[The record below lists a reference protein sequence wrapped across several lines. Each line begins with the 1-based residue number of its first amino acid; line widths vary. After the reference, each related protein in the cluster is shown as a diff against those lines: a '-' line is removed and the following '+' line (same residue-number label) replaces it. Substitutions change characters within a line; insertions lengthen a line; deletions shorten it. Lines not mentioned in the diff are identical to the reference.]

1 MTKRERDGQG
11 NGAGGGGRGQTE
23 EGTGRTP
30 ARHKEDG
37 QRTEDSQSTWLNNGA
52 QGGPITRGLRPRRQ
66 SPVVDHRALFP
77 PSRPTRKNYKHQPI
91 RSTGDRTGRDTA
103 NRAGLQLISGV
114 GLADGM

>member
-1 MTKRERDGQG
+1 MGKGTGL
-11 NGAGGGGRGQTE
+11 GGGRGQTE

-30 ARHKEDG
+30 ARHREDG

-52 QGGPITRGLRPRRQ
+52 RGGPVTRGLQPRRE
-66 SPVVDHRALFP
+66 SPVMDHRALFP

-91 RSTGDRTGRDTA
+91 RSTGDGTGRDTEQGRPPA
-103 NRAGLQLISGV
+103 DLGV